1 LLEQFI
7 LISCIYFTQGAVKM
21 PSVINTNVISMTAQR
36 NAGASQG
43 ALATSIQRLSSGLRI
58 NSAKDDAAGLGI
70 AVRMDAQ
77 ARGMDMGIRNANDG
91 ISLAQTGEGALGK
104 VSDMLQR
111 MRELAVQSA
120 NASNTTVDRTSLN
133 NEFTQ
138 LTAEITRTLSATKFN
153 GTAILAGGAGAQT
166 FQVGANNS
174 TTDQLSVTT
183 TDMTV
188 DTTITA
194 VTGATSAITSAALS
208 LTATTNIDTALATVN
223 SERTKYG
230 AMQNRF
236 DAIIGNL
243 QIGTEN
249 QKAAKSRILDADFAV
264 ETAALTRGQIMQQ
277 AATAMI
283 AQANATP
290 QQVLSLLRQ

>member
-1 LLEQFI
+1 
-7 LISCIYFTQGAVKM
+7 M

>member
-1 LLEQFI
+1 M
-7 LISCIYFTQGAVKM
+7 A
-21 PSVINTNVISMTAQR
+21 SVINTNIMSLTAQR

-70 AVRMDAQ
+70 ATRMDSQ

-138 LTAEITRTLSATKFN
+138 LSSEITRTLSATKFN
-153 GTAILAGGAGAQT
+153 GTAILAAGAGAQT

-249 QKAAKSRILDADFAV
+249 QKAAKSRIIDADFAV
-264 ETAALTRGQIMQQ
+264 ETAALTRSQIMQQ

-290 QQVLSLLRQ
+290 QSVLSLLRQ

>member
-1 LLEQFI
+1 
-7 LISCIYFTQGAVKM
+7 M
-21 PSVINTNVISMTAQR
+21 PSVINTNVISLVAQR
-36 NAGASQG
+36 NATSSQG

-77 ARGMDMGIRNANDG
+77 ARGIDIGIRNANDG
-91 ISLAQTGEGALGK
+91 ISLAQTAEGALGK

-111 MRELAVQSA
+111 MRELAVQSS
-120 NASNTTVDRTSLN
+120 NASNTTVDRTSLD

-138 LTAEITRTLSATKFN
+138 LTAEITRTMSATKFN
-153 GTAILAGGAGAQT
+153 GTAIIGSGAGTQT

-183 TDMTV
+183 TDMTAS
-188 DTTITA
+188 TTMTT
-194 VTGATSAITSAALS
+194 VTGAASAITTAALS
-208 LTATTNIDTALATVN
+208 LTAITNIDNALATVN

-236 DAIIGNL
+236 DNIVANLSIGS
-243 QIGTEN
+243 EN
-249 QKAAKSRILDADFAV
+249 QKAAKSRIMDADFAA
-264 ETAALTRGQIMQQ
+264 ETAGLTRAQIMQQ
-277 AATAMI
+277 ASTAMLS
-283 AQANATP
+283 QANATP
-290 QQVLSLLRQ
+290 QNVLSLLRQ

>member
-1 LLEQFI
+1 
-7 LISCIYFTQGAVKM
+7 M
-21 PSVINTNVISMTAQR
+21 PSVINTNLLSLTAQR

-58 NSAKDDAAGLGI
+58 NSARDDAAGLGI
-70 AVRMDAQ
+70 AVRMDSQ

-111 MRELAVQSA
+111 MRELSVQSA
-120 NASNTTVDRTSLN
+120 NASNTTVDRTSLD
-133 NEFTQ
+133 NEFQQ

-153 GTAILAGGAGAQT
+153 GTAILGANAGAQT

-174 TTDQLSVTT
+174 TTDQISVTT
-183 TDMTV
+183 TDMT
-188 DTTITA
+188 TNAAMTA
-194 VTGATSAITSAALS
+194 VTAASSAITTGAVS
-208 LTATTNIDTALATVN
+208 LTAITNIDTALATVN

-236 DAIIGNL
+236 DAIIDNL
-243 QIGTEN
+243 KVGSEN
-249 QKAAKSRILDADFAV
+249 QKAAMSRIMDADFAV
-264 ETAALTRGQIMQQ
+264 ETASLTRAQIMQQ
-277 AATAMI
+277 ASTAML
-283 AQANATP
+283 AQANQAP
-290 QQVLSLLRQ
+290 QSVLALLRG

>member
-1 LLEQFI
+1 
-7 LISCIYFTQGAVKM
+7 M
-21 PSVINTNVISMTAQR
+21 PSVINTNLLSLTAQR

-58 NSAKDDAAGLGI
+58 NSARDDAAGLGI
-70 AVRMDAQ
+70 AVRMDSQ

-111 MRELAVQSA
+111 MRELSVQSA
-120 NASNTTVDRTSLN
+120 NASNTTVDRTSLD
-133 NEFTQ
+133 NEFQQ

-153 GTAILAGGAGAQT
+153 GTAILGANAGAQT
-166 FQVGANNS
+166 FQVGADNS
-174 TTDQLSVTT
+174 TTDQISVTT
-183 TDMTV
+183 TDMTANAS
-188 DTTITA
+188 IAA
-194 VTGATSAITSAALS
+194 VTGATSAITTAALS
-208 LTATTNIDTALATVN
+208 LTAISNIDGALATVN

-236 DAIIGNL
+236 DAIISNL

-249 QKAAKSRILDADFAV
+249 QKAAKSRIMDADFAT
-264 ETAALTRGQIMQQ
+264 ETAALTRSQIMQQ

-290 QQVLSLLRQ
+290 QSVLSLLRQ

>member
-1 LLEQFI
+1 
-7 LISCIYFTQGAVKM
+7 M
-21 PSVINTNVISMTAQR
+21 PSVINTNVISLVAQR
-36 NAGASQG
+36 NATSSQG

-77 ARGMDMGIRNANDG
+77 ARGIDIGIRNANDG
-91 ISLAQTGEGALGK
+91 ISLAQTAEGALGK

-111 MRELAVQSA
+111 MRELAVQSS
-120 NASNTTVDRTSLN
+120 NASNTTVDRTSLD

-138 LTAEITRTLSATKFN
+138 LTAEITRTMSATKFN
-153 GTAILAGGAGAQT
+153 GTAIIGSGAGTQT

-183 TDMTV
+183 TDMTASSTM
-188 DTTITA
+188 TT
-194 VTGATSAITSAALS
+194 VTGAASAITTAALS
-208 LTATTNIDTALATVN
+208 LTAITNIDNALATVN

-236 DAIIGNL
+236 DNIVANLSIGS
-243 QIGTEN
+243 EN
-249 QKAAKSRILDADFAV
+249 QKAAKSRIMDADFAA
-264 ETAALTRGQIMQQ
+264 ETAGLTRAQIMQQ
-277 AATAMI
+277 ASTAMLS
-283 AQANATP
+283 QANATP
-290 QQVLSLLRQ
+290 QNVLSLLRQ

>member
-1 LLEQFI
+1 M
-7 LISCIYFTQGAVKM
+7 A
-21 PSVINTNVISMTAQR
+21 SVINTNIMSLTAQR
-36 NAGASQG
+36 NASASQG

-70 AVRMDAQ
+70 GVRMDAQ

-120 NASNTTVDRTSLN
+120 NASNTTVDRTSLD
-133 NEFTQ
+133 NEFQQ

-153 GTAILAGGAGAQT
+153 GTAILGAGAGAQT

-183 TDMTV
+183 TDMTASSTM
-188 DTTITA
+188 TT
-194 VTGATSAITSAALS
+194 VTGAASAITTAALS
-208 LTATTNIDTALATVN
+208 LTAITNIDNALATVN

-236 DAIIGNL
+236 DNIVANLSIGS
-243 QIGTEN
+243 EN
-249 QKAAKSRILDADFAV
+249 QKAAKSRIMDADFAA
-264 ETAALTRGQIMQQ
+264 ETAGLTRAQIMQQ
-277 AATAMI
+277 ASTAMLS
-283 AQANATP
+283 QANATP
-290 QQVLSLLRQ
+290 QNVLSLLRQ